1 MKKDMLDIFNQ
12 FTNNCNGKLNLYDFI
27 NFYNAV
33 DFPVEMK
40 AEYVD
45 DNFDFL
51 LDSFALLYFSDFLDF
66 IFLDT
71 SLDYLII
78 KKKDSIIEKL
88 CSGNTKEKYFSYFED
103 FILLKYFSFLSKSSY
118 SLELVIESLRELFKY
133 NMNFVKLYILDNNL
147 LGFKC
152 SSLKYFKNLIQDYSN
167 ENLALV
173 IENMVIDDY
182 IKSFSFGNSNF
193 DINTIDAVY
202 KDFFITIVKELL
214 EETNTNFVD
223 IKKKLKGSYSN
234 VYKIG
239 DKILKI
245 GIPRQMFQIPNNK
258 YIIQPLFRL
267 ELKSNKGVFACVEVM
282 EEVDVFGINDDDLDK
297 LSKIFDKH
305 NLVCSDLSHRNIGRL
320 KKDNCCY
327 LNNEKFMPNG
337 PFNGFDNEKVK
348 ILKKDNLVLIDTDY
362 VKKKK

>member
-245 GIPRQMFQIPNNK
+245 GIPRQMFQIP
-258 YIIQPLFRL
+258 IQASIGAKVIARENISAMRKNVLAKCYGGDISRKRKLL
-267 ELKSNKGVFACVEVM
+267 EKQKEGKKKMKMVGSVEVPN
-282 EEVDVFGINDDDLDK
+282 EVFLEV
-297 LSKIFDKH
+297 
-305 NLVCSDLSHRNIGRL
+305 L
-320 KKDNCCY
+320 K
-327 LNNEKFMPNG
+327 NE
-337 PFNGFDNEKVK
+337 
-348 ILKKDNLVLIDTDY
+348 
-362 VKKKK
+362 